1 MFHEDPGRMVSNVL
15 DDFQLPV
22 KGRQTRKEGRCMTR
36 LSRNVVFAGVVIGL
50 FVGSAFAAAPGAPPS
65 VVTACA
71 ACHGPNGV
79 SMVPTF
85 PDLAAQGAPY
95 LIKQIRDFQSHK
107 RADPLAQSVMWAM
120 AAAIPKNKIK
130 EVADYFANQKGAPGV
145 SENPKL
151 VEAGRELYMGG
162 LATNHLPACM
172 ACHGPTG
179 RGLPPLFPRLAGQHI
194 AYVTAQLGYFKTK
207 QRTNDPLG
215 IMQTI
220 AAKLSTKQMTEL
232 AEFIRTL

>member
-1 MFHEDPGRMVSNVL
+1 MA
-15 DDFQLPV
+15 
-22 KGRQTRKEGRCMTR
+22 R
-36 LSRNVVFAGVVIGL
+36 LSHKVVFAGVVIAL
-50 FVGSAFAAAPGAPPS
+50 FSGSAFAAVPGAPPKI
-65 VVTACA
+65 VTTCA
-71 ACHGPNGV
+71 ACHGLNGV

-107 RADPLAQSVMWAM
+107 RADPLAQSIMWGM
-120 AAAIPKNKIK
+120 AATIPKSKIK
-130 EVADYFANQKGAPGV
+130 EVANYFASQKGAPGTP
-145 SENPKL
+145 ENPAL
-151 VEAGRELYMGG
+151 VEAGRKIYMGG
-162 LATNHLPACM
+162 VASDHLPACM

-194 AYVTAQLGYFKTK
+194 AYVTTQLGYFKAK
-207 QRTNDPLG
+207 ERTNDPLD
-215 IMQTI
+215 IMRSI